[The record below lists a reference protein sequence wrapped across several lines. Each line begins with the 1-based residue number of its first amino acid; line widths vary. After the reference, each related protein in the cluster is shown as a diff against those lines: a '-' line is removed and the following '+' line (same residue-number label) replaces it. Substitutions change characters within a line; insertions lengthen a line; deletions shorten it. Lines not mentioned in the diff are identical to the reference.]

1 MIREIS
7 RTAKNFFPFVLTDT
21 VCGYPLDSIQ
31 STFGHI
37 GVRNFSFAI
46 SEILRSAS
54 GYGTNTFQKEIY
66 IKKSPFGDNGSN
78 ASS

>member
-1 MIREIS
+1 MIAEIS

-54 GYGTNTFQKEIY
+54 GYGTNKFQMVVY
-66 IKKSPFGDNGSN
+66 IKKSPFGDNGRN
-78 ASS
+78 ASR